1 MSEWMDVRMTPV
13 NASKKPVAKK
23 TPQDLSA
30 SIRRANVEYLSR
42 LAKLNAS
49 KCNASKGEEVY
60 KELIGWSDDM
70 PDEEAKALLEKI
82 HNLKDN
88 DPKGFKE
95 FLDLME
101 NVGAN
106 SSKDCEGK
114 DCDASKKE
122 DDEDI
127 DLMKDAEEWEA
138 GGYKKPVT
146 KSEKKEL
153 NGSEDAEQKEEAPAE
168 NNDSAYTADEV
179 EQALNS
185 DVDADPT
192 VKLHLHVL
200 QHGPDG
206 PDSVDW
212 DDPENEEFIGC
223 IDEIAGSYGIQSS
236 YTIDGDDITIELVG
250 DDDVATTAAEDIQDQ
265 FNQSGFILM
274 HDWGNKDWDDDEI
287 NPWGDDWEDRELTED
302 DEFADDDEDF
312 QFDDE
317 LFEGIDFD
325 AYDPHE
331 NN

>member
-1 MSEWMDVRMTPV
+1 MSEWIDVRMTPV
-13 NASKKPVAKK
+13 NASKKPAAKK

-30 SIRRANVEYLSR
+30 SIRQANVEYLNK

-82 HNLKDN
+82 HDLKDN
-88 DPKGFKE
+88 DPKGFRE
-95 FLDLME
+95 FLDLMDS
-101 NVGAN
+101 VSAN
-106 SSKDCEGK
+106 SSKDCKGK

-122 DDEDI
+122 NC
-127 DLMKDAEEWEA
+127 DASKQEGKENAEKPEE
-138 GGYKKPVT
+138 G
-146 KSEKKEL
+146 
-153 NGSEDAEQKEEAPAE
+153 AEQPEESAE
-168 NNDSAYTADEV
+168 NNDSAYTADAV
-179 EQALNS
+179 NQALNS
-185 DVDADPT
+185 DVNEDPT
-192 VKLHLHVL
+192 VKLHLTVL

-212 DDPENEEFIGC
+212 EDPENEEFLGC

-250 DDDVATTAAEDIQDQ
+250 NDDVATTVANDIQDQ

-274 HDWGNKDWDDDEI
+274 DDWGNGNNDYDFDEV

-302 DEFADDDEDF
+302 DMFADDDEDYPF
-312 QFDDE
+312 DESLFDD
-317 LFEGIDFD
+317 IDTN

-331 NN
+331 EL